1 MDIDFYKELI
11 EKNYPRYFDGRDP
24 EIHYGPMKELLA
36 RGGKRLRPILCML
49 TCDTL
54 GGDLYDA
61 IPTAIAIEFFHN
73 FTLIHDDIQDNSL
86 LRRGE
91 PTLHI
96 KYGIPLILNCGDGL
110 YALSYQVLK
119 DNENL
124 LGVDKAWRI
133 FCEMID
139 MNVLLVEGQAMDM
152 EFKRDKDMDEDDVI
166 ELMRKKTGVLF
177 GAAAGCGAIIAD
189 VTNEIKESIKCFWEN
204 IGIAFQIRDD
214 ILNLTG
220 KEEDYGKKIGDDIA
234 EGKPTL
240 PLIHC
245 LNNCN
250 EDEREFIMD
259 HLDHKYDYDKVKE
272 VIDLFKKYGSIDYA
286 EKIAEKILIDSYSA
300 IEDISIQ
307 KKDDMLSFANYF
319 IKRNK

>member
-1 MDIDFYKELI
+1 MEIDDYRRLI
-11 EKNYPRYFDGRDP
+11 EENYPKYFERKEP
-24 EIHYGPMKELLA
+24 EIHYGPMKELLM

-54 GGDLYDA
+54 GGDVYNA
-61 IPTAIAIEFFHN
+61 VPTAIAIEFFHN

-86 LRRGE
+86 LRRGKT
-91 PTLHI
+91 TLHI
-96 KYGIPLILNCGDGL
+96 KYGVPLILNCGDGL

-119 DNENL
+119 DNESL
-124 LGVDKAWRI
+124 LGVEKAWRI
-133 FCEMID
+133 FCDMID

-152 EFKRDKDMDEDDVI
+152 EFKRDKDMDEDGVI

-177 GAAAGCGAIIAD
+177 GAAARCGAIISD
-189 VTNEIKESIKCFWEN
+189 VTDDVKRAIGTFWEN

-220 KEEDYGKKIGDDIA
+220 KEEEYGKKIGDDIA

-245 LNNCN
+245 LKHCTS
-250 EDEREFIMD
+250 DEQKSIMA
-259 HLDHKYDYDKVKE
+259 HLNTKYDYNKVKE
-272 VIDLFKKYGSIDYA
+272 VINLFKNYGSIEYA
-286 EKIAEKILIDSYSA
+286 EKIAEKILTNSYA
-300 IEDISIQ
+300 DIENVSIQ

-319 IKRNK
+319 IKRNR